1 MLSTP
6 PAFILSQD
14 QTLCKNVCSGPRQP
28 LGYLFPFYC
37 FKGQFLEFFT
47 SRRSSTSRKKLIL
60 EIFQGCFTVQLS
72 MFFIVL
78 LPFYISEATSI
89 SYHIF
94 LSLSTTFL
102 KLFLLFLFAALSS
115 EAFVPLVRNSLYRL
129 SLLFGNVKY
138 FFHLFYVYFRY
149 ITVHAALLK
158 QTFRNRRTSL
168 RKHFRDALS

>member
-47 SRRSSTSRKKLIL
+47 SRRSSTFRKKLIL

-102 KLFLLFLFAALSS
+102 NYFCCFSLQHFLQKLSCRLFVTACIDYHFYLGMSSIFFIFFMYIFVTLLFTQH
-115 EAFVPLVRNSLYRL
+115 Y
-129 SLLFGNVKY
+129 
-138 FFHLFYVYFRY
+138 
-149 ITVHAALLK
+149 
-158 QTFRNRRTSL
+158 
-168 RKHFRDALS
+168 